1 MTEKIK
7 KTGPGR
13 PKKFLDLKQLEE
25 YASQLLTVEQIATN
39 LGVCKD
45 FIFRQQRE
53 NEKVKEAIQR
63 GRDRGITKVAN
74 KLVESALKGN
84 TTAQIFIL
92 KTHGGPEWKEKQEVN
107 LSSDQPISIK
117 LVNDLKE

>member
-13 PKKFLDLKQLEE
+13 PKKILDLEQLEE

-45 FIFRQQRE
+45 IIFRQQRE
-53 NEKVKEAIQR
+53 NEKVREAIQR

>member
-1 MTEKIK
+1 MAEETKKNKACKPKIQ
-7 KTGPGR
+7 
-13 PKKFLDLKQLEE
+13 LDLNKIEE
-25 YASQLLTVEQIATN
+25 YASQLLSIDQIVIN
-39 LGVCKD
+39 LGICKQT
-45 FIFRQQRE
+45 FYNRKNE
-53 NEKVKEAIQR
+53 NPEIDEAIKR
-63 GRDRGITKVAN
+63 GRERGIAKVTN

-92 KTHGGPEWKEKQEVN
+92 KTHGGQEWKEKQEVN

>member
-1 MTEKIK
+1 MAEEHTKRK
-7 KTGPGR
+7 ACR
-13 PKKFLDLKQLEE
+13 PKAEIDLNKVEE
-25 YASQLLTVEQIATN
+25 YASQLLSNDQIAIN
-39 LGVCKD
+39 LGVCRKT
-45 FIFRQQRE
+45 FYVRKAE
-53 NEKVKEAIQR
+53 NPEIDEAIKR
-63 GRDRGITKVAN
+63 GHERGIAKVTN

-92 KTHGGPEWKEKQEVN
+92 KTHGGQEWKEKQEVN

>member
-13 PKKFLDLKQLEE
+13 PKKILDLKQLEE

-53 NEKVKEAIQR
+53 NEKVREAIQR

-92 KTHGGPEWKEKQEVN
+92 KTHGGQEWKEKQEVN